1 MNLYLDFDGVI
12 ADTIKVTYK
21 IIMQKGIDLT
31 DKEKVFEFYKNLD
44 WEKLLE
50 KTNEIN
56 QAFEKID
63 LLKCSGLYNIYILTT
78 VNSLQ
83 EMRAKID
90 YIRNK
95 NSNVSIICV
104 PRGVE
109 KNKVVNSSGAI
120 LVDDFRGNLISWQN
134 NEGISIKFSDEKDDN
149 FITINSLD
157 ELIEERIL
165 NKIINQT
172 LKLSI

>member
-1 MNLYLDFDGVI
+1 MQ
-12 ADTIKVTYK
+12 AKV
-21 IIMQKGIDLT
+21 
-31 DKEKVFEFYKNLD
+31 
-44 WEKLLE
+44 
-50 KTNEIN
+50 
-56 QAFEKID
+56 
-63 LLKCSGLYNIYILTT
+63 
-78 VNSLQ
+78 
-83 EMRAKID
+83 D

-120 LVDDFRGNLISWQN
+120 LVDDFKGNLISWQN
-134 NEGISIKFSDEKDDN
+134 NDGISIKFSDEKDDN

-157 ELIEERIL
+157 ELIDEKIL

>member
-1 MNLYLDFDGVI
+1 M
-12 ADTIKVTYK
+12 
-21 IIMQKGIDLT
+21 IITKKLKGIT
-31 DKEKVFEFYKNLD
+31 AKTTCNGIPHIF
-44 WEKLLE
+44 WEGIKA
-50 KTNEIN
+50 T
-56 QAFEKID
+56 
-63 LLKCSGLYNIYILTT
+63 
-78 VNSLQ
+78 
-83 EMRAKID
+83 
-90 YIRNK
+90 K
-95 NSNVSIICV
+95 NSENE
-104 PRGVE
+104 E
-109 KNKVVNSSGAI
+109 KNKAVNSSGAI